1 MAGKISQKD
10 IEEVR
15 ARTNMVDVVGEYV
28 QLKSAGSG
36 EFKGRCPFHD
46 EKSPSF
52 TVSATKGFY
61 HCFGCKV
68 GGNLFDFVAAIESI
82 GFPEVVERLA
92 SRLGMTLTYEAGGA
106 GNAEHNSRA
115 RVLEANKAAA
125 DFYRAQFSTPD
136 AAPGRELLAS
146 RGFDDAA
153 CEPFAIGWAP
163 KGWSALTNHLKTLGF
178 TDDEQVLAGLATKG
192 DRGLFDKFRGRVIWP
207 IRDATNAVVGFGARK
222 IFEDDNGP
230 KYLNTSETPVYH
242 KSRVLYGI
250 DLAKREISK
259 QQQVVVV
266 EGYTDVMACHL
277 AGVTT
282 AVATCGT
289 AFGDE
294 HIRQLNR
301 ILSDDPAN
309 PAAVI
314 FNFDPDEAGQKAAM
328 RAFNDAS
335 KFNAQTFMAIGP
347 DGLDPSDLRT
357 QRGDAAVVEMI
368 ANKKPLLE
376 FAIGRSMS
384 KFDLASREGQVGAA
398 RAAAVL
404 LSQIQDSVMRSVYEK
419 FVADST
425 SLDRSD
431 IAALVADASK
441 TQRKTAVA
449 ALRTSDPVEPAGVD
463 VEQEVELN
471 LNDPV
476 TNAER
481 WLLIALTQ
489 VPQACD
495 MVSFARIGK
504 THFSSPWYKDI
515 ARAVY
520 QVRASVGDQ
529 DLMQNVLDRLEP
541 KLHATFRD
549 VAMAQIP
556 ASDEEGREKFALG
569 VLNRALEKTIE
580 YEKNTLRQER
590 RQADALGENEKVDE
604 IDRQIAALDAEGHAL
619 RKSR

>member
-15 ARTNMVDVVGEYV
+15 TRTNIADVVGEYV

-52 TVSATKGFY
+52 TVSATKGVY

-82 GFPEVVERLA
+82 GFPEVIEKLA
-92 SRLGMTLTYEAGGA
+92 SRLGMTLTYEEGSG

-136 AAPGRELLAS
+136 AAPGRELLLG

-153 CEPFAIGWAP
+153 CEPFGIGWAP
-163 KGWSALTNHLKTLGF
+163 KGWSALTNHLKSLGF
-178 TDDEQVLAGLATKG
+178 TDDELVVAGLATKG
-192 DRGLFDKFRGRVIWP
+192 ERGLFDKFRGRVIWP
-207 IRDATNAVVGFGARK
+207 IRDATNAVIGFGARK

-250 DLAKREISK
+250 DLAKREIAK

-309 PAAVI
+309 PASVI

-357 QRGDAAVVEMI
+357 KRGDAAVVEMI
-368 ANKKPLLE
+368 AAKKPLLE
-376 FAIGRSMS
+376 FAIGRSMA
-384 KFDLASREGQVGAA
+384 KFDLTSREGQVGGA

-404 LSQIQDSVMRSVYEK
+404 LAQIQDPVMRGVYEK
-419 FVADST
+419 FVADAT
-425 SLDRSD
+425 GLDRSD
-431 IAALVADASK
+431 VAALVADASK
-441 TQRKTAVA
+441 TQRRA
-449 ALRTSDPVEPAGVD
+449 AAASLRTSDYSEPAGEVAEAT
-463 VEQEVELN
+463 VEIN

-495 MVSFARIGK
+495 MVMFARIGR

-515 ARAVY
+515 ARTVY
-520 QVRASVGDQ
+520 QVRASIGDQ
-529 DLMQNVLDRLEP
+529 NLVANVLEKLDP

-556 ASDEEGREKFALG
+556 ASDDEGRVKFAVG
-569 VLNRALEKTIE
+569 VLNRAMEKTIE

-590 RQADALGENEKVDE
+590 RQADALADMAKVAQLDV
-604 IDRQIAALDAEGHAL
+604 QIAALDAEAHNL
-619 RKSR
+619 RKAR

>member
-1 MAGKISQKD
+1 M
-10 IEEVR
+10 
-15 ARTNMVDVVGEYV
+15 
-28 QLKSAGSG
+28 
-36 EFKGRCPFHD
+36 
-46 EKSPSF
+46 
-52 TVSATKGFY
+52 
-61 HCFGCKV
+61 
-68 GGNLFDFVAAIESI
+68 
-82 GFPEVVERLA
+82 
-92 SRLGMTLTYEAGGA
+92 
-106 GNAEHNSRA
+106 
-115 RVLEANKAAA
+115 
-125 DFYRAQFSTPD
+125 
-136 AAPGRELLAS
+136 
-146 RGFDDAA
+146 
-153 CEPFAIGWAP
+153 
-163 KGWSALTNHLKTLGF
+163 
-178 TDDEQVLAGLATKG
+178 
-192 DRGLFDKFRGRVIWP
+192 
-207 IRDATNAVVGFGARK
+207 
-222 IFEDDNGP
+222 
-230 KYLNTSETPVYH
+230 
-242 KSRVLYGI
+242 
-250 DLAKREISK
+250 
-259 QQQVVVV
+259 V

-277 AGVTT
+277 AGVTI

-404 LSQIQDSVMRSVYEK
+404 LAQIQDSVMRSVYEK

-449 ALRTSDPVEPAGVD
+449 ALRTSDPVEPVGAD
-463 VEQEVELN
+463 AEQDVELN

-489 VPQACD
+489 VPQAA
-495 MVSFARIGK
+495 MW
-504 THFSSPWYKDI
+504 PWRKFRLLTT
-515 ARAVY
+515 RA
-520 QVRASVGDQ
+520 
-529 DLMQNVLDRLEP
+529 
-541 KLHATFRD
+541 
-549 VAMAQIP
+549 
-556 ASDEEGREKFALG
+556 
-569 VLNRALEKTIE
+569 
-580 YEKNTLRQER
+580 ER
-590 RQADALGENEKVDE
+590 SLQLVC
-604 IDRQIAALDAEGHAL
+604 
-619 RKSR
+619 

>member
-1 MAGKISQKD
+1 
-10 IEEVR
+10 
-15 ARTNMVDVVGEYV
+15 
-28 QLKSAGSG
+28 
-36 EFKGRCPFHD
+36 
-46 EKSPSF
+46 
-52 TVSATKGFY
+52 
-61 HCFGCKV
+61 
-68 GGNLFDFVAAIESI
+68 
-82 GFPEVVERLA
+82 
-92 SRLGMTLTYEAGGA
+92 
-106 GNAEHNSRA
+106 
-115 RVLEANKAAA
+115 
-125 DFYRAQFSTPD
+125 
-136 AAPGRELLAS
+136 
-146 RGFDDAA
+146 
-153 CEPFAIGWAP
+153 
-163 KGWSALTNHLKTLGF
+163 
-178 TDDEQVLAGLATKG
+178 
-192 DRGLFDKFRGRVIWP
+192 
-207 IRDATNAVVGFGARK
+207 
-222 IFEDDNGP
+222 
-230 KYLNTSETPVYH
+230 
-242 KSRVLYGI
+242 
-250 DLAKREISK
+250 
-259 QQQVVVV
+259 
-266 EGYTDVMACHL
+266 MACHL

-404 LSQIQDSVMRSVYEK
+404 LAQIQDPVMRSVYEK

-431 IAALVADASK
+431 IAALLADASK

-449 ALRTSDPVEPAGVD
+449 ALRTSDPVEPVGVD
-463 VEQEVELN
+463 AEQEVELN

-495 MVSFARIGK
+495 MVTFARIGK
-504 THFSSPWYKDI
+504 THFSSPWYKAI

-556 ASDEEGREKFALG
+556 ASDEDGREKFATG

-590 RQADALGENEKVDE
+590 RQADALGDNAKVDE